1 MHTFKVGD
9 AVERREWIGMT
20 KGRVTTDEGDE
31 STVTVDWQV
40 GFRLAGTTTTE
51 RADDLRKSV

>member
-1 MHTFKVGD
+1 MHTLKVGD

-20 KGRVTTDEGDE
+20 KGLVAAVAGDE

-51 RADDLRKSV
+51 HAADLRKSV